1 MLILLNGIA
10 AAAYALT
17 GVVSAR
23 SGASAATSA
32 GTKRSTLGGVIVGCA
47 ALAWLL
53 HGVAL
58 ASVFVGQETVFG
70 WSLGLSITGWVL
82 VAIYALESGFFR
94 KLQVPQAVWW
104 IAAGA
109 CVLVIAAPPARPVP
123 PGANVWFT
131 GHWVLGLAAY
141 ALFAAAVLHGLWLRA
156 SDRALQ
162 ARAPGAEKGGLPLMA
177 IEKLMMRLVWAGFV
191 VLSLSLLLG
200 VVFGEQLSGHALKA
214 DYKTVFSMLAWAVF
228 AGLLIAHH
236 TIGVRGKQA
245 VTWLLVGSL
254 FLLLGYVGSRFVL
267 DVILGRT

>member
-1 MLILLNGIA
+1 MLILLNGLA
-10 AAAYALT
+10 AAVYAAT
-17 GVVSAR
+17 GVASVRASHAR
-23 SGASAATSA
+23 TAVAWLASAAWVVH
-32 GTKRSTLGGVIVGCA
+32 GA
-47 ALAWLL
+47 ALAA
-53 HGVAL
+53 V
-58 ASVFVGQETVFG
+58 VVGENTVFG
-70 WSLGLSITGWVL
+70 WSLGLSMMGWVL

-94 KLQVPQAVWW
+94 TLRVPVTVWW
-104 IAAGA
+104 LAAGA
-109 CVLVIAAPPARPVP
+109 CLLVIAAPPARPVP
-123 PGANVWFT
+123 AGANVWFT

-162 ARAPGAEKGGLPLMA
+162 ARTPNAVAKTAAGLPLLV

-191 VLSLSLLLG
+191 VLTLSLLLG
-200 VVFGEQLSGHALKA
+200 VVFGEQLAGRALKA
-214 DYKTVFSMLAWAVF
+214 DYKTVFSVLAWAVF

-245 VTWLLVGSL
+245 VKWLWVGSV